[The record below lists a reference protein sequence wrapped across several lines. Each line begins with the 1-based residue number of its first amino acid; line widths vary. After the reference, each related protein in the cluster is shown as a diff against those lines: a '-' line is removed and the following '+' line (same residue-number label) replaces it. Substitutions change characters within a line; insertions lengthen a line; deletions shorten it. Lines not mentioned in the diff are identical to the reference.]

1 MPAKEYNILTPG
13 EVCSLMTA
21 RCPPRRLGC
30 WSRSPSAPD
39 CGGRADRAAG
49 VGPAHAVGHGD
60 GDEGGHGGQRG
71 VPSRGVAGSWSS
83 PTRRTSARGASNSTR
98 ISCSRSRTTSPGTG
112 LHPRTCCSGRHIP
125 RAGRIASTPS
135 VDGGPRSDRAERSR
149 AALPHGPMSAYT
161 QPEDAG
167 ASTAEQPSRLTAPS
181 VEKPA
186 TPCRRCPETSQL

>member
-1 MPAKEYNILTPG
+1 
-13 EVCSLMTA
+13 MTA

-30 WSRSPSAPD
+30 GSRSPSAPD

-135 VDGGPRSDRAERSR
+135 VGGGPRSDRAERSR
-149 AALPHGPMSAYT
+149 AALRPRAYVGPRAAGRCRCQYCRAALAAYRAVRREAGYTTSASAGPT
-161 QPEDAG
+161 PE
-167 ASTAEQPSRLTAPS
+167 P
-181 VEKPA
+181 
-186 TPCRRCPETSQL
+186 TSHS